1 MGTYTFALGLRPQL
15 RLSMSLF
22 ALSPVPF
29 CYFLYNAWKFSFRTL
44 SENKSRKVFPH
55 KQNRDNNMVISPN
68 SNRHVFFFH
77 KTPAGIKRI
86 LTISHISFNAT
97 IGIWFIQ
104 NPIHR
109 RLGACFPLMKQKQS
123 FQKNSF
129 VSLPPFPQDTPQ
141 FPSIQWL
148 N

>member
-104 NPIHR
+104 NPHTPALR
-109 RLGACFPLMKQKQS
+109 SMFPANEAKTIFS
-123 FQKNSF
+123 KNFIRIPAPFSPGHSAI
-129 VSLPPFPQDTPQ
+129 SLY
-141 FPSIQWL
+141 SMA
-148 N
+148 